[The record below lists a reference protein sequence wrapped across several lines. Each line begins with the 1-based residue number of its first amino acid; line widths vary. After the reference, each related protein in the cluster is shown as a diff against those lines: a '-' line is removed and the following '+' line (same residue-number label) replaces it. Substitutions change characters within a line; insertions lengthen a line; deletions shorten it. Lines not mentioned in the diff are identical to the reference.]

1 MDKKKKSNIKNLTT
15 DPFKEYLKVKNPS
28 KEEKVYAW
36 QTAIGLQDVD
46 GLSVSKYLL
55 SVAKEN
61 IEGIINLNEAK
72 KRIDSY
78 YEEATHHKLEA
89 TKESDKVSV
98 RITKIL
104 GENSFVFS
112 PSQYISI
119 HRRLFQGV
127 YKHAGKVRKYDILKK
142 EWILNGASIIYGGK
156 KELMETLEYDFK
168 VEKEFCYKNLTK
180 NKMITHLA
188 RFIANLWQIHIFEE
202 GNTRTTAVFLIKYL
216 KFLGFN
222 VTNDIFAKNA
232 WYFRNA
238 LVRAN
243 YKDASK
249 GIFEDLSFLELFL
262 RNLILNEKNVLK
274 NRYLHLNWKNK
285 DNKKQHI
292 KQHNKQHIEN
302 GKIEDLKGKSRASG
316 NKKLQNTLE
325 KNMISD
331 KTSKNILKLY
341 NEFQN
346 KKIFSR
352 KDIIAI
358 LNITQR
364 PASTLIKKMYLLKL
378 IDKVHGAGKGK
389 YKFYKLN

>member
-1 MDKKKKSNIKNLTT
+1 M
-15 DPFKEYLKVKNPS
+15 
-28 KEEKVYAW
+28 
-36 QTAIGLQDVD
+36 
-46 GLSVSKYLL
+46 
-55 SVAKEN
+55 
-61 IEGIINLNEAK
+61 
-72 KRIDSY
+72 
-78 YEEATHHKLEA
+78 
-89 TKESDKVSV
+89 
-98 RITKIL
+98 
-104 GENSFVFS
+104 
-112 PSQYISI
+112 
-119 HRRLFQGV
+119 
-127 YKHAGKVRKYDILKK
+127 
-142 EWILNGASIIYGGK
+142 
-156 KELMETLEYDFK
+156 
-168 VEKEFCYKNLTK
+168 
-180 NKMITHLA
+180 
-188 RFIANLWQIHIFEE
+188 
-202 GNTRTTAVFLIKYL
+202 
-216 KFLGFN
+216 
-222 VTNDIFAKNA
+222 
-232 WYFRNA
+232 
-238 LVRAN
+238 
-243 YKDASK
+243 
-249 GIFEDLSFLELFL
+249 FL

-302 GKIEDLKGKSRASG
+302 GKIENLKGKSRASG

-352 KDIIAI
+352 KDIMAI

>member
-1 MDKKKKSNIKNLTT
+1 MED
-15 DPFKEYLKVKNPS
+15 
-28 KEEKVYAW
+28 
-36 QTAIGLQDVD
+36 
-46 GLSVSKYLL
+46 
-55 SVAKEN
+55 
-61 IEGIINLNEAK
+61 II
-72 KRIDSY
+72 
-78 YEEATHHKLEA
+78 H
-89 TKESDKVSV
+89 
-98 RITKIL
+98 
-104 GENSFVFS
+104 
-112 PSQYISI
+112 
-119 HRRLFQGV
+119 
-127 YKHAGKVRKYDILKK
+127 
-142 EWILNGASIIYGGK
+142 
-156 KELMETLEYDFK
+156 
-168 VEKEFCYKNLTK
+168 
-180 NKMITHLA
+180 HLA
-188 RFIANLWQIHIFEE
+188 LFVSRLWQIHVFGG
-202 GNTRTTAVFLIKYL
+202 GNTRTTAVFFIKYL
-216 KFLGFN
+216 RTLGFD
-222 VTNDIFAKNA
+222 VTNDIFAENA